1 MARGNLGRHAISLTQ
16 IHTHTH
22 IYIYIYIHLV
32 LRERMIARSKTLSDY
47 ASLVHLETLL
57 KIQPEAV
64 YQQNVHDCLF
74 REPSKKEIDY
84 FVSLSKEADAEF
96 LAKLIKDHAMADWRP
111 TLPHL
116 QCPCLVIYGEQSK
129 IFPEDAAL
137 YLADKL
143 PRKMIQPFKFAGH
156 WPYYEMPERFN
167 DVIHDFIRNRMQ
179 QL

>member
-1 MARGNLGRHAISLTQ
+1 VYRSFVELFGCKRLGAAIFVDQSPLQ
-16 IHTHTH
+16 
-22 IYIYIYIHLV
+22 LQSSDGSWK
-32 LRERMIARSKTLSDY
+32 LGSKTLSDY